1 MKPSYFIFLIVLL
14 LLIDLV
20 LRTKLKKLWKV
31 LQLPCNILFGMVSLV
46 YIALLTYNAGEVIF
60 SEVSLID
67 KAVLILLITGTM
79 ALFIY
84 MNEIT
89 WKRWWKERGKP

>member
-1 MKPSYFIFLIVLL
+1 MKPAYFIFLFVLL
-14 LLIDLV
+14 LADIV
-20 LRTKLKKLWKV
+20 LRTKFIKVWKV
-31 LQLPCNILFGMVSLV
+31 LQLPCNILFGIVSLA

-67 KAVLILLITGTM
+67 KAVLILLIAGTM

-84 MNEIT
+84 MNMIT